1 MTIVDIDGDKLHF
14 ADQGSGAPVVFV
26 HGSCGGARQWKGLAS
41 ALRDDYRTIC
51 IDLFGSGQSG
61 SWPIERQWRVDD
73 DGRAIDTVLDLL
85 AEPVHLVAHSA
96 GGHFA
101 YSAIGGRPDRILTLT
116 LFEPV
121 YFHLLRQDGDALFEE
136 PRAMSIR
143 YREAADAGN
152 LEEGIRGFVDKWT
165 GSGTWNALPETT
177 RIMMRS
183 GAGRLYHEWL
193 TPWFDAPSRDD
204 LGVQA
209 IPTLLVKG
217 GQTLSSMHRVCDILA
232 QSLPDCRY
240 QTIESA
246 GHMSPFT
253 HVGQVAP
260 LVRRH
265 LAGAS
270 N

>member
-14 ADQGSGAPVVFV
+14 ADEGSGAPIVFV
-26 HGSCGGARQWKGLAS
+26 HGSCGGARQWKSLAA
-41 ALRDDYRTIC
+41 ALRDEYRTIC
-51 IDLFGSGQSG
+51 IDLLGSGQSE
-61 SWPIERQWRVDD
+61 SWPIERQWHVDD
-73 DGRAIDTVLDLL
+73 DGRAIDAVLDLL

-101 YSAIGGRPDRILTLT
+101 YPAIRDRPDRILTLT

-143 YREAADAGN
+143 YCEAADAGD
-152 LEEGIRGFVDKWT
+152 LEEGIRGFVDKWVGT
-165 GSGTWNALPETT
+165 GAWDALPETT

-193 TPWFDAPSRDD
+193 TPWLEAPSRDD
-204 LGVQA
+204 LAAQA

-240 QTIESA
+240 HTIEAA

-253 HVGQVAP
+253 HGSEAVP

-265 LAGAS
+265 LAGEA
-270 N
+270 